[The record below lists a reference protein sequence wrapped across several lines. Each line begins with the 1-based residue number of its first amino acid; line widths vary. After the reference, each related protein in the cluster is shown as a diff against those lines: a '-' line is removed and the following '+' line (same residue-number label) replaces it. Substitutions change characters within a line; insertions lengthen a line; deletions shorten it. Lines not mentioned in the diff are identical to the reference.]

1 MVKVQHPACWQE
13 DELFLC
19 SNGYLCTYV
28 ILVPPLPSQSSS
40 MSSVSDTWFLHL
52 VIYKTCLGCTSWI
65 YSGSF
70 CIPFSCAFQRFV
82 NIFFSVYADD
92 SPLYLYVNPIDT
104 YSLAAI
110 MARFR
115 KLYFKLAWKIDF
127 NMLTLCHYIVL
138 CICRWYPVSLDS
150 NQNVENQVPGSS
162 QSWFYQLR
170 NISKVKPIS
179 LCCYSV
185 IEDHSVKTN

>member
-1 MVKVQHPACWQE
+1 MYVRYSCPTLALSVF
-13 DELFLC
+13 LFVFCL
-19 SNGYLCTYV
+19 
-28 ILVPPLPSQSSS
+28 
-40 MSSVSDTWFLHL
+40 WHL
-52 VIYKTCLGCTSWI
+52 IS
-65 YSGSF
+65 
-70 CIPFSCAFQRFV
+70 PFSYLQNMLGVYLMDLFWVLLYSLFMCFQRFV

-185 IEDHSVKTN
+185 IENHSVKTN